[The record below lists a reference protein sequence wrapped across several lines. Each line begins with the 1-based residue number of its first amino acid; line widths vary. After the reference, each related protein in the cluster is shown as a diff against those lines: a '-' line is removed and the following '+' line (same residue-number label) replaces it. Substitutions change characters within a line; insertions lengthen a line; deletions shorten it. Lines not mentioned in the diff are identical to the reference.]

1 MTDAERVDRPVP
13 PPRAADLAPLLER
26 RVRVPE
32 HVVFREFAQE
42 TVVLNLQTGQY
53 HGLNPTGG
61 RMLKAVEQATSLREA
76 AATLSDELPAAVE
89 TIERDLLTFCRD
101 LSKRGLVETV
111 DP

>member
-1 MTDAERVDRPVP
+1 MAEDETGDRTGWV
-13 PPRAADLAPLLER
+13 PRAADLAPLLER

-61 RMLKAVEQATSLREA
+61 RMLRAVEQAASLREA
-76 AATLSDELPAAVE
+76 AAALSRELPAAAE
-89 TIERDLLTFCRD
+89 TIERDLLSFCRD
-101 LSKRGLVETV
+101 LSTRGLVETV

>member
-1 MTDAERVDRPVP
+1 MGW
-13 PPRAADLAPLLER
+13 PPRAADLAPLLAR

-61 RMLKAVEQATSLREA
+61 RMLRAVEAAATLREA
-76 AATLSDELPAAVE
+76 AAVLSEDLPVAAE

-101 LSKRGLVETV
+101 LSNRGLVETV

>member
-1 MTDAERVDRPVP
+1 MNGDETRDRAAP
-13 PPRAADLAPLLER
+13 PAQAADLAPLLDR

-61 RMLKAVEQATSLREA
+61 RMLKAIEQAASLREA
-76 AATLSDELPAAVE
+76 AAALSEELPAAAE

-111 DP
+111 DA